1 MIKGNNL
8 EIIAE
13 IGSSHDGSLGNAIKL
28 IEVAS
33 KTGFNSVKFQHHIF
47 KDESLKDALN
57 PPYFKQESREEYF
70 NRIQFSLEDW
80 TIVKKVCEQNK
91 INLIV
96 SPFSLMALDELIGL
110 EIKNIKIASG
120 EISNVQLIDSASKS
134 AEYLYLSTGMSDYA
148 EVKKTIELISS
159 IRDQLNLFQCTSKYP
174 CPPKYVGLNIIEEF
188 KSFTSEF
195 KEFKVGLSDH
205 SLGSVA
211 SILSIGVGALIIE
224 KHICFSNKMY
234 GSDAANALEVVQLP
248 NYINQLR
255 EAFEIKNAKSNKTI
269 SPELSEMRQ
278 IFCKKLIALNDIV
291 KGSKINESNAGLRK
305 TSKRSSSS
313 PDYFESLGKTA
324 RKDIIKHELI
334 EEGDLI

>member
-28 IEVAS
+28 IEAAS
-33 KTGFNSVKFQHHIF
+33 KAGFNSVKFQHHIF
-47 KDESLKDALN
+47 QDESLNDALN

-70 NRIQFSLEDW
+70 KRIQFSLKDW
-80 TIVKKVCEQNK
+80 TVIKKTCEKNE

-96 SPFSLMALDELIGL
+96 SPFSLIALDELISL

-120 EISNVQLIDSASKS
+120 EISNVKLLDSASNL
-134 AEYLYLSTGMSDYA
+134 AEYLYLSTGMSDYG
-148 EVKKTIELISS
+148 EVEKTIEFLAT
-159 IRDQLNLFQCTSKYP
+159 RRTQLNLFQCTSKYP
-174 CPPKYVGLNIIEEF
+174 CPPKDVGLNIMEEF
-188 KSFTSEF
+188 KSFSSQF
-195 KEFKVGLSDH
+195 REFKVGLSDH
-205 SLGSVA
+205 SLGNVA
-211 SILSIGVGALIIE
+211 SILSIGAGALIIE

-234 GSDAANALEVVQLP
+234 GSDAANALEVSKLP
-248 NYINQLR
+248 DYINQLR
-255 EAFEIKNAKSNKTI
+255 EAFAIKNSKINKIIT
-269 SPELSEMRQ
+269 PELSEMRQ

-291 KGSKINESNAGLRK
+291 KGSQINESNVGLRK

-313 PDYFESLGKTA
+313 PDYFESLGKKVI
-324 RKDIIKHELI
+324 KDIMKNDLI